1 MSGNNENNKGRRLK
15 VLVVE
20 DNIINQI
27 VMEGLLKTFGH
38 DPVLVDNGRDAVS
51 LTQSTPFDLIL
62 MDLHMPEMDG
72 YETTREIREGENG
85 RPTPIIAVTAD
96 ALSGTKERCI
106 AAGMDGYV
114 TKPVDP
120 DRLVSEILRVMV

>member
-1 MSGNNENNKGRRLK
+1 MGNSDRSLR

-20 DNIINQI
+20 DNVINQI

-38 DPVLVDNGRDAVS
+38 EAVLVDNGREAVRLS
-51 LTQSTPFDLIL
+51 SDSPFDLIL

-72 YETTREIREGENG
+72 YETTREIRGHED
-85 RPTPIIAVTAD
+85 RKHIPIIAVTAD
-96 ALSGTKERCI
+96 ALSGTKERCFD
-106 AAGMDGYV
+106 AGMNGYV

-120 DRLVSEILRVMV
+120 DRLVSEILRLTS

>member
-1 MSGNNENNKGRRLK
+1 MDNKNHNDKGRGLR

-38 DPVLVDNGRDAVS
+38 EPVLVDNGREAVS
-51 LTQSTPFDLIL
+51 LSEAKGFDLIL

-72 YETTREIREGENG
+72 YETTREIRGQENG
-85 RPTPIIAVTAD
+85 DRTPIIAVTAD
-96 ALSGTKERCI
+96 ALAGTKERCLD
-106 AAGMDGYV
+106 AGMDGYV

>member
-1 MSGNNENNKGRRLK
+1 MVNSDRSLR

-20 DNIINQI
+20 DNVINQI

-38 DPVLVDNGRDAVS
+38 EAVLVDNGREAVQLS
-51 LTQSTPFDLIL
+51 SDSPFDLIL

-72 YETTREIREGENG
+72 YETTREIRGQKDQKEI
-85 RPTPIIAVTAD
+85 PIIAVTAD
-96 ALSGTKERCI
+96 ALSGTKERCFD
-106 AAGMDGYV
+106 AGMNGYV

-120 DRLVSEILRVMV
+120 DRLVSEILRLTS

>member
-1 MSGNNENNKGRRLK
+1 MSVHNDKSKDRHLK

-20 DNIINQI
+20 DNVINQI

-38 DPVLVDNGRDAVS
+38 DPVLVDNGREAVD
-51 LTQSTPFDLIL
+51 LARSTGFDLIL

-72 YETTREIREGENG
+72 YETTREIRAAEAAS
-85 RPTPIIAVTAD
+85 RTPIIAVTAD
-96 ALSGTKERCI
+96 ALSGTKERCME
-106 AAGMDGYV
+106 AGMDGYV

-120 DRLVSEILRVMV
+120 DRLVSEILRVTV

>member
-1 MSGNNENNKGRRLK
+1 MGNSDRSLR

-20 DNIINQI
+20 DNVINQI

-38 DPVLVDNGRDAVS
+38 EAVLVDNGREAVQ
-51 LTQSTPFDLIL
+51 LTSDSPFDLIL

-72 YETTREIREGENG
+72 YETTREIRGNED
-85 RPTPIIAVTAD
+85 RKDIPIIAVTAD
-96 ALSGTKERCI
+96 ALSGTKERCFD
-106 AAGMDGYV
+106 AGMNGYV

-120 DRLVSEILRVMV
+120 DRLVSEILRLTS

>member
-1 MSGNNENNKGRRLK
+1 MSGNNENMKGRHLK

-20 DNIINQI
+20 DNVINQI

-38 DPVLVDNGRDAVS
+38 EPVLVDNGRDAVS
-51 LTQSTPFDLIL
+51 LTKSNAFDLIL

-72 YETTREIREGENG
+72 YETTREIREAEGSP
-85 RPTPIIAVTAD
+85 RTPIIAVTAD

-106 AAGMDGYV
+106 EAGMDGYV

-120 DRLVSEILRVMV
+120 DRLVSEILRVTI

>member
-1 MSGNNENNKGRRLK
+1 MGKTDRNLR

-20 DNIINQI
+20 DNLINQI

-38 DPVLVDNGRDAVS
+38 DAVLVDNGREAVQLS
-51 LTQSTPFDLIL
+51 SDSAFDLIL

-72 YETTREIREGENG
+72 YETTEEIRNRESNG
-85 RPTPIIAVTAD
+85 QTPIIAVTAD
-96 ALSGTKERCI
+96 ALSGTKERCFE
-106 AAGMDGYV
+106 AGMDGYV

-120 DRLVSEILRVMV
+120 DRLVAEILRLTSA

>member
-1 MSGNNENNKGRRLK
+1 MNDNKENAKTRHLK

-20 DNIINQI
+20 DNVINQI

-38 DPVLVDNGRDAVS
+38 EPVLVDNGRDAVS
-51 LTQSTPFDLIL
+51 LAESAGFDLIL

-72 YETTREIREGENG
+72 YETTREIRSTEKGE
-85 RPTPIIAVTAD
+85 RTPIIAVTAD
-96 ALSGTKERCI
+96 ALSGTKERCMD
-106 AAGMDGYV
+106 AGMDGYV

-120 DRLVSEILRVMV
+120 DRLVSEILRVTN

>member
-1 MSGNNENNKGRRLK
+1 MGNSDRSLR

-20 DNIINQI
+20 DNVINQI

-38 DPVLVDNGRDAVS
+38 EAVLVDNGREAVQLS
-51 LTQSTPFDLIL
+51 SDSPFDLIL

-72 YETTREIREGENG
+72 YETTREIRGQEDQKDI
-85 RPTPIIAVTAD
+85 PIIAVTAD
-96 ALSGTKERCI
+96 ALSGTKERCFD
-106 AAGMDGYV
+106 AGMNGYV

-120 DRLVSEILRVMV
+120 DRLVSEILRLTS